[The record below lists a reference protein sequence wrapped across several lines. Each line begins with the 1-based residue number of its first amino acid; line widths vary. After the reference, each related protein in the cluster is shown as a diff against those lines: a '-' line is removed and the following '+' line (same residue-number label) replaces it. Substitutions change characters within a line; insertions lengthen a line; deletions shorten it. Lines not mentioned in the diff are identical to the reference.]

1 MKGYDQYD
9 RPIEVIANLE
19 GGDVVVKTWAKRWLP
34 YESVK
39 RTITVEGG
47 KNAKEIE
54 KIVFGV
60 QQKRAMLNVGAIRAL
75 AEALQGYGDR
85 VWHCGSVAEIAE
97 INEK

>member
-39 RTITVEGG
+39 RTITVEGR
-47 KNAKEIE
+47 KNNAKIS
-54 KIVFGV
+54 
-60 QQKRAMLNVGAIRAL
+60 RNT
-75 AEALQGYGDR
+75 
-85 VWHCGSVAEIAE
+85 HSHIAPSAR
-97 INEK
+97 